1 MMRTAG
7 IVLLVIGLIGTVVFG
22 IQALQ
27 DSKSFEV
34 LGADVAVSSANWT
47 PVIISVAVLVVGVII
62 ALVAK
67 KR

>member
-1 MMRTAG
+1 MRIAG

-47 PVIISVAVLVVGVII
+47 PVIISGAVLVAGII
-62 ALVAK
+62 LALVAR

>member
-1 MMRTAG
+1 MRTAG

-47 PVIISVAVLVVGVII
+47 PVILSVAVLVVGVII

>member
-1 MMRTAG
+1 MRTAG